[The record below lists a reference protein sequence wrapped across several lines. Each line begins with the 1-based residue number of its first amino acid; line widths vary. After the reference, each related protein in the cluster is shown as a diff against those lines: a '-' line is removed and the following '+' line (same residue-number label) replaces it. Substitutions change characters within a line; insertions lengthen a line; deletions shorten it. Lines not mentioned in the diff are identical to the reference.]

1 MKSVRSKLIISAIV
15 AVLTPLC
22 AYANWNA
29 AAKPS
34 ATAASTVCTNF
45 SAISFTGAV
54 APGDTNGIPGT
65 PQVGE
70 IYTIT
75 VSGPGTGSFRLVG
88 DSTGATTYAGP
99 ASVPATLSYTITGST
114 VLSEGVGFYFDA
126 GSGNVTLTAACVA
139 TAATPAL
146 GAWGI
151 VGLASLLALLGLG
164 FGQYK
169 RSKEST

>member
-1 MKSVRSKLIISAIV
+1 MKSVRSKLIVSAIV

-22 AYANWNA
+22 AFANWNA
-29 AAKPS
+29 APKPS
-34 ATAASTVCTNF
+34 ATTASTVCTNF
-45 SAISFTGAV
+45 SGISFTGAV
-54 APGDTNGIPGT
+54 APGATNGMVGT

-75 VSGPGTGSFRLVG
+75 VSGPGTGSFRIVG
-88 DSTGATTYAGP
+88 DAAGALTYAGP
-99 ASVPATLSYTITGST
+99 ASVPGALSYAITASTTLSQ
-114 VLSEGVGFYFDA
+114 GVGYYFDS
-126 GSGNVTLTAACVA
+126 GSGTVTLTAACVA